1 MEMQDAWIHNVQSVA
16 LSLSLRISAIMAT
29 LSLMA
34 SPGTTGHQE
43 CSFRQL
49 PQTECLK
56 HLLNRPTRVRYCP
69 HCLGGQCLLEGL
81 RDRTADEHIR
91 VELCD
96 AFGARDKP
104 RFLDADFAT
113 PNHSAPL
120 YIHQKKAPG
129 YVQEG

>member
-1 MEMQDAWIHNVQSVA
+1 
-16 LSLSLRISAIMAT
+16 MAT

-34 SPGTTGHQE
+34 STGTTGHQV

-56 HLLNRPTRVRYCP
+56 HLLNRPTCVRYYP
-69 HCLGGQCLLEGL
+69 HCLGGQCLLEGP

-96 AFGARDKP
+96 AIGSRDKS

-113 PNHSAPL
+113 PNLSTPL
-120 YIHQKKAPG
+120 HIYQKKTPG